1 VSKKLM
7 TLPELA
13 DYLGLDA
20 ARVIALVDKGVIPA
34 YKIAG
39 ELLRFQKDQI
49 DAIRSEIDV
58 RMKGKSVLPEKER
71 TVPIVKRA
79 TLKPKRLVGQVEN
92 NTFVDAVADFFYFN
106 DFYIFSAI
114 FVVLLL
120 VVIFRG

>member
-1 VSKKLM
+1 MSKKLM

-13 DYLGLDA
+13 DYLNLDA
-20 ARVIALVDKGVIPA
+20 DRVIALVDKGVIPA

-58 RMKGKSVLPEKER
+58 RMRTKTVLPEKEKKI
-71 TVPIVKRA
+71 PKVKRD
-79 TLKPKRLVGQVEN
+79 TLKPQRLLGHLED
-92 NTFVDAVADFFYFN
+92 NTFFDTVADFFYFN
-106 DFYIFSAI
+106 DFYIFSAV

-120 VVIFRG
+120 VIIFRG